1 MLLLQLIVAELKEIL
16 IFIRVQKGMEIKL
29 RRWNKEY
36 LVVDRMR
43 SIVVVE
49 EEEEE
54 GGGGDRPDDPSS
66 SELNTNPFY

>member
-1 MLLLQLIVAELKEIL
+1 
-16 IFIRVQKGMEIKL
+16 MEIKL

-43 SIVVVE
+43 SIVVE

-54 GGGGDRPDDPSS
+54 GGGGDQMILPRQS
-66 SELNTNPFY
+66 Y